1 MKCVNCGKVLRATRP
16 KTYTYRES
24 GLEAVLLTGI
34 RVYVCPGCEGQYP
47 EIPNIVGLHQVIA
60 SHLSRKAAPL
70 TGAEFRFLRKE
81 IGLKAKDLAHCLG
94 VTDVSLSRWETDAS
108 PINPAADRLLRT
120 LYSLKTMQAG
130 RAIEPQKFVT
140 AFLEDLK
147 RIAKVKA
154 PRPLDLTIPADRMAV
169 VPA

>member
-1 MKCVNCGKVLRATRP
+1 MKCLECGKVLRATRP

-24 GLEAVLLTGI
+24 GLESVLLTGI
-34 RVYVCPGCEGQYP
+34 RVYVCPGCEAQFP
-47 EIPNIVGLHQVIA
+47 EIPNIVGLHQLIA
-60 SHLSRKAAPL
+60 SHLTRKAAPL

-81 IGLKAKDLAHCLG
+81 IGLKAKDLARCLG
-94 VTDVSLSRWETDAS
+94 VTDVSLSRWETGAS

-120 LYSLKTMQAG
+120 LYSLRTVQAG

-147 RIAKVKA
+147 RIATVKA
-154 PRPLDLTIPADRMAV
+154 PRPLYITIPADRIA
-169 VPA
+169 AALA